1 MTGSLAIIFL
11 LLACAAAVAGTA
23 RFVGRPLPRP
33 VLAGFLLLAVLPYPR
48 AFVERVTPLPLDHA
62 AYVRPWY
69 VAGSPAPRNPYLNDI
84 ATQILPWA
92 EATRL
97 AWKDGALPLR
107 DRWNGCGT
115 PLAANGVSAA
125 FSPLT
130 FLTLA
135 LPLWQ
140 GFTLA
145 IAIRLLL
152 AACGMWLWTRELGAS
167 AGASCFAGVAFA
179 LSFTFVPPWILYP
192 QSSVF
197 CLWPWTLF
205 LLERCRDDRGRG
217 RAIAALTGVFVL
229 TALAGHPES
238 AVMGFLF
245 AALWLGA
252 RALSGDLPGWA
263 HVARAIALGAAIG
276 AGLTAFL
283 LIPTLFAIA
292 ASARLAAVAHPYW
305 EPLLS
310 LAPHWPQWRGMIP
323 AFFPHALGNGGSSPT
338 IPGGT
343 GTFCEMAMGYTG
355 IVGWAAALLAL
366 RPGSPRPRSERV
378 LWALLLSGFGVAVC
392 AWPLAEIF
400 AHVPVIRYVFPLRFN
415 GWVALAAPAIAAL
428 ELDRYAKDLREGRAR
443 PTAAVFIPAVLGLCA
458 LSLYLF
464 ARAVHAAAGGQPFQR
479 QQTVAILAVLGLVAL
494 LALGTRSRPG
504 VYVAG
509 LTVLCGGELL
519 FQWHGLNRV
528 YPPGL
533 LFPETPLLRFLHG
546 QPGTFRVVGEGP
558 AIFPSTNVF
567 ARLEDI
573 RTHDAVER
581 LDYLKFL
588 DATCGYPYPDY
599 FKKIRDV
606 DAPAMDFLNVRYVIG
621 SPQSRPPG
629 DRWRPVYAGAD
640 GAVFENSRVLP
651 RAFAPDRVRFVP
663 PPSRRAGAVLDAAAA
678 FGGVFAE
685 ITATQNWRET
695 AYLLSAGGPARAN
708 PAVEIGDYSES
719 TNAASLSVR
728 VPDGAVTGVVV
739 LSLVQDGGWS
749 ARDAAGAPVAV
760 CLANGPFLAL
770 ELPPGT
776 HRVTLRY
783 SPPGF
788 RLGAAISLATLAAL
802 LVFASSRAYGRR
814 RAPPPMT

>member
-1 MTGSLAIIFL
+1 MIGSLAIILL
-11 LLACAAAVAGTA
+11 LLATTAAVAAAA
-23 RFVGRPLPRP
+23 RFVHRPIPRP
-33 VLAGFLLLAVLPYPR
+33 AMAGFLVLAVLPYPR

-62 AYVRPWY
+62 AFVRPWY
-69 VAGSPAPRNPYLNDI
+69 VAGSPPPRNPYLNDI

-92 EATRL
+92 EAVRL
-97 AWKDGALPLR
+97 AWQDRALPLR

-130 FLTLA
+130 FLTLL
-135 LPLWQ
+135 LPLWR

-145 IAIRLLL
+145 IAVKLLL
-152 AACGMWLWTRELGAS
+152 AACGMWLWMRELGVS
-167 AGASCFAGVAFA
+167 GRSSGFAAVAFA

-205 LLERCRDDRGRG
+205 LVERCRDERGRG
-217 RAIAALTGVFVL
+217 RSIAALTVVFVL
-229 TALAGHPES
+229 TELAGHPES
-238 AVMGFLF
+238 AVMGFVF
-245 AALWLGA
+245 VALWLTG
-252 RALSGDLPGWA
+252 RALSGHLPDLLRL
-263 HVARAIALGAAIG
+263 ARAIALAGAVGI
-276 AGLTAFL
+276 GLTAFL
-283 LIPTLFAIA
+283 LVPTLLAVA

-310 LAPHWPQWRGMIP
+310 IAPHWPQWRALFP
-323 AFFPHALGNGGSSPT
+323 PFFPHTLGNGGSSPT

-343 GTFCEMAMGYTG
+343 GTFCEMAMGYIG
-355 IVGWAAALLAL
+355 IAGWTAAFLVI
-366 RPGSPRPRSERV
+366 RPGSARKPTEWV
-378 LWALLLSGFGVAVC
+378 LWALLVCGFGVAVC

-428 ELDRYAKDLREGRAR
+428 ELDRYATDLRGGRSTA
-443 PTAAVFIPAVLGLCA
+443 TAAVVVPAALGCCA

-464 ARAVHAAAGGQPFQR
+464 ARGVHAAAGGQPFQKR
-479 QQTVAILAVLGLVAL
+479 QVVVILAVLGLAAL

-504 VYVAG
+504 AYVAG

-519 FQWHGLNRV
+519 LQWHDLNRV

-533 LFPETPLLRFLHG
+533 LFPETPLLRFLHE

-558 AIFPSTNVF
+558 TLFPSTNVF

-581 LDYLKFL
+581 HDYMNFL
-588 DATCGYPYPDY
+588 DATCGYPYADY
-599 FKKIRDV
+599 FKKIRNV
-606 DAPAMDFLNVRYVIG
+606 NAPAMDFLNVRYVIG
-621 SPQSRPPG
+621 SPESQPPG
-629 DRWRPVYAGAD
+629 VRWQPVYAGTD
-640 GAVFENSRVLP
+640 GRVFENTRVLP
-651 RAFAPDRVRFVP
+651 RAFSPRRIRFVP
-663 PPSRRAGAVLDAAAA
+663 PAPHGAGPVLDAAAA
-678 FGGVFAE
+678 FGGAFRE
-685 ITATQNWRET
+685 IAALEDWKET
-695 AYLLSAGGPARAN
+695 AYLLTDGGADRDN
-708 PAVEIGDYSES
+708 PATEVGDYSES

-728 VPDGAVTGVVV
+728 VPEGRGTGFVVF
-739 LSLVQDGGWS
+739 SLVQDGGWS
-749 ARDAAGAPVAV
+749 ARNAAGAPVAAH
-760 CLANGPFLAL
+760 LANGPFLAL

-776 HRVTLRY
+776 HRVALHY

-788 RLGAAISLATLAAL
+788 RPGAALSLATLAVL
-802 LVFASSRAYGRR
+802 LVFAVSRSFGRR